1 MWYAIKIMHISYMIR
16 KYKLETQQLYEDC
29 KKIFYEESIKY
40 FILFVYTSTLL
51 NTLILEIK
59 NACVC
64 DYTYHAICLKV
75 CGCLGF

>member
-1 MWYAIKIMHISYMIR
+1 M
-16 KYKLETQQLYEDC
+16 
-29 KKIFYEESIKY
+29 IFYYEY
-40 FILFVYTSTLL
+40 ILRFVL

-75 CGCLGF
+75 CGCLGSTVRNCVYKYSYNIYEAYMSPFIIIYFVYYIYCVCVP